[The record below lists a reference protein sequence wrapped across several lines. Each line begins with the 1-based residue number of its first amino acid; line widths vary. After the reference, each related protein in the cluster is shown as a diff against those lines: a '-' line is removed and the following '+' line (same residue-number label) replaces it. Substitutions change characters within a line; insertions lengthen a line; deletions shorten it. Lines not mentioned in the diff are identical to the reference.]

1 MKSFNVHFL
10 LSGNKS
16 RKVKIDFDYY
26 LFVTI

>member
-16 RKVKIDFDYY
+16 RKVKIDFD
-26 LFVTI
+26 LFVAI